1 MCMSDWSSDVCSS
14 DLPSVTMVVY
24 GISTQTSIGRLFLA
38 GVLPIL
44 MLTAMFMAW
53 ALLDARRKGFRFQ
66 SEALHYTLKE
76 KLATLPRVL
85 PLILIILGMLFVL
98 YGGVATPSEAAGAG
112 AMLTLLVV
120 IVVYRLFKIKPFVG
134 IFGSARS
141 EAVMIM
147 MIMDSAELER
157 KS

>member
-1 MCMSDWSSDVCSS
+1 M
-14 DLPSVTMVVY
+14 LP
-24 GISTQTSIGRLFLA
+24 
-38 GVLPIL
+38 
-44 MLTAMFMAW
+44 AMFMAW

-98 YGGVATPSEAAGAG
+98 YGGVAKPSEAAGAG

-120 IVVYRLFKIKPFVG
+120 IVVYRLFMIKTFVG
-134 IFGSARS
+134 FLGSS
-141 EAVMIM
+141 LLEIVMIL
-147 MIMDSAELER
+147 MIMASSDLFRFSLF
-157 KS
+157 